1 SWHGCLAHVPWPVFH
16 TEPGCD
22 GYSPRSYFSSCSH
35 AASCFC
41 LFPSV
46 GLEVSRPTSAIQ
58 PLSLPPPDLLRLP
71 ERQIKMTTPTRS
83 TYIASRLLT
92 GENGEQI
99 DNAAITLDGNNIVWV
114 GKADKL
120 PSEPGE
126 IIDCGEDSTILPGLI

>member
-1 SWHGCLAHVPWPVFH
+1 
-16 TEPGCD
+16 
-22 GYSPRSYFSSCSH
+22 
-35 AASCFC
+35 
-41 LFPSV
+41 
-46 GLEVSRPTSAIQ
+46 
-58 PLSLPPPDLLRLP
+58 LP

-126 IIDCGEDSTILPGLI
+126 IIDCGEDSTILPGLIDTHVHLAFDGSENPVERMKSSNKLELFALMLRS